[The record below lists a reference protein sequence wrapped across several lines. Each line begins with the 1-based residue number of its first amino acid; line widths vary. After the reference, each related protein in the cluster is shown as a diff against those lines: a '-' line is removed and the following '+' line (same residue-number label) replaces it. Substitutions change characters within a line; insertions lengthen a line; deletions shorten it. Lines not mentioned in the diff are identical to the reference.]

1 MIFNMYVN
9 SIGWLILQE
18 ESSTRSAIPPGLCQ
32 LLFCTVSRTCFRLL
46 LQFLLRQA
54 KRWLPFLCVTDYSDV
69 PSSCDPFIQDLKLWG
84 FRDLLYIAI
93 LTGTPRGTTPTPRR
107 KGTRSCCLP
116 SMIFRFVTSL
126 VTPGVYIF
134 PFSLPTLEPRRKLV
148 DCGQEGLVERL
159 PLVLLHQQVHCLL

>member
-1 MIFNMYVN
+1 MKSLPGPRTLQPSSVRTSDLVPTF
-9 SIGWLILQE
+9 ILYSGAE
-18 ESSTRSAIPPGLCQ
+18 LVFVCCCS
-32 LLFCTVSRTCFRLL
+32 
-46 LQFLLRQA
+46 FLLRQA